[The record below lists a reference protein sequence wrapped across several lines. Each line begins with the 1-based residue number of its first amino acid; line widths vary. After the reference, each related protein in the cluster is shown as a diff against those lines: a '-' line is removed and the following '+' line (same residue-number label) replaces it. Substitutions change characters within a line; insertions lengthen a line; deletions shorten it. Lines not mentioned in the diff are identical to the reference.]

1 MLENKV
7 KLTNR
12 ERKIV
17 KRRNKI
23 KKHSKEIGEIYMNS
37 WLKRN
42 QGDKK
47 NAS

>member
-1 MLENKV
+1 MLENEI
-7 KLTNR
+7 KLTDR
-12 ERKIV
+12 ERKIA
-17 KRRNKI
+17 KRRNTI